1 MSIEQIIVLAVVQGI
16 TEFLPISSSGHLI
29 LIPTLTGW
37 PDQGQFTDVM
47 LHLGTLLAILIY
59 FWRDVWRL
67 ILGTL
72 LLFRGKVTDDG
83 RLALYILAGTIPAI
97 LFGFTLKK
105 LNVPDLERNI
115 TVVAWNTVAYGVLM
129 LVADQVGRQVK
140 TIDNVSLK
148 DAVLIGVAQALALIP
163 GTSRSGVT
171 MTAAR
176 FLGFTRPDSAR
187 FSFLLGIPATTAA
200 IVLTV
205 GDAVKSGCHITAD
218 ELLAAGLT
226 FVAGILAIAFLMGL
240 LKRISFL
247 PFVLYRMA
255 LGGFLLVLVYV
266 YGVHLSPV
274 EAQGTCGP
282 GQQSSIS
289 VVLPGAASARG

>member
-29 LIPTLTGW
+29 LIPFLTGW

-47 LHLGTLLAILIY
+47 SHLGTLLAVLIY

-72 LLFRGKVTDDG
+72 MLFRGTVTDDG
-83 RLALYILAGTIPAI
+83 RLALYILAGTVPAI

-115 TVVAWNTVAYGVLM
+115 TVVAWNTVIYGLLM
-129 LVADQVGRQVK
+129 LVADVYGRQVK
-140 TIDNVSLK
+140 TINDVTLK
-148 DAVLIGVAQALALIP
+148 SAVLIGCAQALALIP

-176 FLGFTRPDSAR
+176 FLNFTRSDAAR
-187 FSFLLGIPATTAA
+187 FSFLLGIPATAAA
-200 IVLTV
+200 IVLTL
-205 GDAVKSGCHITAD
+205 GDAVKGGCHITTD
-218 ELLAAGLT
+218 ELLVAGFT
-226 FVAGILAIAFLMGL
+226 FIAGILAIAFLMNL
-240 LKRISFL
+240 LRRISFL

-255 LGGFLLVLVYV
+255 LGGFLLVLVYG
-266 YGVHLSPV
+266 YGAHLPPAP
-274 EAQGTCGP
+274 EGNCGP
-282 GQQSSIS
+282 GQLAAAQSA
-289 VVLPGAASARG
+289 PAPQ

>member
-1 MSIEQIIVLAVVQGI
+1 MSLEQIIVLAVVQGI

-29 LIPTLTGW
+29 LIPALTGW

-47 LHLGTLLAILIY
+47 LHLGTLFAILIY
-59 FWRDVWRL
+59 FWRDVWRM
-67 ILGTL
+67 ILGAL
-72 LLFRGKVTDDG
+72 LLVRGKVTDDG
-83 RLALYILAGTIPAI
+83 RLALYILLGTIPAI
-97 LFGFTLKK
+97 LFGFTLKM
-105 LNVPDLERNI
+105 LDVPDLERNI
-115 TVVAWNTVAYGVLM
+115 TVVAWNTVIYGLLM
-129 LVADQVGRQVK
+129 LVADMVGRQVK
-140 TIDNVSLK
+140 TIDNVTLK
-148 DAVLIGVAQALALIP
+148 DALVVGVAQAMALIP

-171 MTAAR
+171 MTGAR

-205 GDAVKSGCHITAD
+205 GDAVKKGCHITSD

-226 FVAGILAIAFLMGL
+226 FIAGILAIAFLMGL

-266 YGVHLSPV
+266 YGVHLPPV
-274 EAQGTCGP
+274 TAEGTCGP
-282 GQQSSIS
+282 GSQASAPL
-289 VVLPGAASARG
+289 VVPAAASR